1 MEPRD
6 FAGLI
11 ANQWINAVLRSRQ
24 QRGAGNRDSWFGS
37 MVLDSA
43 NSQDKTGN
51 STGLAR
57 EVDGERLLRTF
68 LELVAIDSPTGH
80 EEAIGSE
87 LTSRFGELGCS
98 VTQDHVGNLIA
109 VLPGSRPGTILIST
123 HMDTAGTDVG
133 IKPIIED
140 GVIRTDGSTILGA
153 DDKSGIAGC
162 LELLSIL
169 REHPNASHP
178 TIEFVITVGE
188 ESGLVGSRQLD
199 VSQLKATHGFVFDT
213 AGAISAITYW
223 APTSVYIT
231 AKVHGKKVHA
241 GVEPEKG
248 INAIKVAAEAIAAMP
263 LGRIDEETVANIGTI
278 SGGEA
283 RNIVPGEVLL
293 EGMARSHDQGKLD
306 EQLDAMREA
315 FTEAAAKNGATVE
328 FQAEE
333 IYRTYRIEESDLPY
347 REAARAIRSL
357 GLEVVPRKSGGG
369 TDGNFFNAKGI
380 PCVAMATGMVD
391 EHATSERIAVED
403 MATACKILVTIA
415 TQEPE

>member
-1 MEPRD
+1 M
-6 FAGLI
+6 
-11 ANQWINAVLRSRQ
+11 S
-24 QRGAGNRDSWFGS
+24 
-37 MVLDSA
+37 
-43 NSQDKTGN
+43 
-51 STGLAR
+51 GLADR
-57 EVDGERLLRTF
+57 VDGDRLLHTF

-80 EEAIGSE
+80 EELIGRE
-87 LTSRFGELGCS
+87 LTSRFEKLGCS
-98 VTQDHVGNLIA
+98 VTQDDVGNLVA
-109 VLPGSRPGTILIST
+109 VLPGDRRDTILIST

-133 IKPIIED
+133 IKPIID
-140 GVIRTDGSTILGA
+140 NGVIRTDGSTILGA

-162 LELLSIL
+162 IELLTL
-169 REHPNASHP
+169 LQEALGTSHP
-178 TIEFVITVGE
+178 TIEFVISVGE
-188 ESGLVGSRQLD
+188 ESGLVGSRQMD

-231 AKVHGKKVHA
+231 ATVHGKKVHA

-248 INAIKVAAEAIAAMP
+248 INAVKVAAEAIAAMP

-283 RNIVPGEVLL
+283 RNIVPGEVVL
-293 EGMARSHDQGKLD
+293 EGMARSHDQAKLD
-306 EQLDAMREA
+306 EQLDAMRKALED
-315 FTEAAAKNGATVE
+315 AATRHGATVDFE
-328 FQAEE
+328 AEE
-333 IYRTYRIEESDLPY
+333 IYRTYHIEESEKPY

-391 EHATSERIAVED
+391 EHATTEHIAIDD
-403 MATACKILVTIA
+403 MVTACRILVMIV
-415 TQEPE
+415 TQDPE

>member
-1 MEPRD
+1 MNNPD
-6 FAGLI
+6 
-11 ANQWINAVLRSRQ
+11 
-24 QRGAGNRDSWFGS
+24 
-37 MVLDSA
+37 
-43 NSQDKTGN
+43 DKTGE
-51 STGLAR
+51 STGLAQ
-57 EVDGERLLRTF
+57 EVDRDRLLATF

-80 EEAIGSE
+80 EEAIGRE
-87 LTSRFGELGCS
+87 LISRFEALGCS
-98 VTQDHVGNLIA
+98 VSQDQVGNVVA
-109 VLPGSRPGTILIST
+109 VLPGTRSDTILVST
-123 HMDTAGTDVG
+123 HMDTAGTDIG
-133 IKPIIED
+133 IQPIIED

-169 REHPNASHP
+169 KEHPDALHP
-178 TIEFVITVGE
+178 TIELVVTVGE

-199 VSQLKATHGFVFDT
+199 VSQLNATHGFVFDT

-283 RNIVPGEVLL
+283 RNIVPGEVQL
-293 EGMARSHDQGKLD
+293 EGMARSHDQAKLD
-306 EQLDAMREA
+306 DQLDAMRTA
-315 FTEAAAKNGATVE
+315 FSEAAAQYGATVDFE
-328 FQAEE
+328 AEE

-369 TDGNFFNAKGI
+369 TDGNFFNAQGI
-380 PCVAMATGMVD
+380 QCVAMATGMVD
-391 EHATSERIAVED
+391 EHATTEHIAVED
-403 MATACKILVTIA
+403 MVTACKILVTIA